1 MNVRRSISM
10 RKGYL
15 VTALFA
21 AVLLAASSGTAWA
34 QGIGFVGTSR
44 TMMEGAS
51 PDSKTPAPI
60 TIDINVTGLTTPAE
74 GVTGNLETGL
84 GVVTLVHNADVTYP
98 GQDAREGNDR
108 RIWLDSKSSAID
120 EAELAGNT
128 DLTRHTVA
136 AHAHLYGV
144 AGGAEINYDSNGVI
158 KLVIIDPGGDGNWA
172 DNSFT
177 MDLRTEE
184 AGVSPTPGS
193 FKVTVRDTSPQP
205 TVSFS
210 RTSVSLT
217 EGSQTTTGNP
227 VNVEIGVPPKMTAP
241 TGMNS
246 LTNVI
251 QFTTSP
257 AGAAVVGMCDAT
269 GDDDVIALTLGGSI
283 TEVTDEDDTYMV
295 GAAGQIGSTPGN
307 HSIGI
312 EACGDMSSYNDEM
325 VTFSFVATTLTGE
338 PMGYGSVAAGPNLVV
353 TVQSE
358 GEAVPTVSFAT
369 TSIDIDEGGTNTVA
383 ILADGTLGA
392 EVGSV
397 MVSVSG
403 DAMLSLWQG
412 GSMIDAGAGGMYE
425 VMLGT
430 ADVPSANTILTI
442 SADSD
447 RALEDGMT
455 SSATLTIESA
465 NGATI
470 GGRDSL
476 TVTVS
481 GSTAVAALPLLGQL
495 LLALFL
501 MAGGARLYRRRNG

>member
-1 MNVRRSISM
+1 MNGVRSISM

-15 VTALFA
+15 LTALAA
-21 AVLLAASSGTAWA
+21 AVLLAASSGTAYA

-74 GVTGNLETGL
+74 GVTGNLEDGL
-84 GVVTLVHNADVTYP
+84 GEVTLVHNADDVYP
-98 GQDAREGNDR
+98 GQDARDGDMR

-120 EAELAGNT
+120 EAELAGNNN
-128 DLTRHTVA
+128 LTAHTVA

-144 AGGAEINYDSNGVI
+144 ADGAVINYDSNGVI

-177 MDLRTEE
+177 MDLRTQQV
-184 AGVSPTPGS
+184 GVSPSPGS

-241 TGMNS
+241 TGMAS

-257 AGAAVVGMCDAT
+257 AGAAVVGECVA
-269 GDDDVIALTLGGSI
+269 GDDDVIALDLGSSI
-283 TEVTDEDDTYMV
+283 EEVQDEEDTYMV

-369 TSIDIDEGGTNTVA
+369 TSIDIAEGGTNTVA

-403 DAMLSLWQG
+403 DAMLSLWQD
-412 GSMIDAGAGGMYE
+412 GSMIESGAGGMYE

-430 ADVPSANTILTI
+430 ADEPSANTILTI

-476 TVTVS
+476 TVTVM
-481 GSTAVAALPLLGQL
+481 GSTAVAALPLLAQL